1 MHLAISFSP
10 TELERLY
17 LTYQHN
23 AKNYAEIKHL
33 VLGKEERLSFVDGLR
48 GRLLFVLA
56 TALIATVSSIFSYF
70 SDHIDSLVAIWL
82 IWLGIVVVFSV
93 WTFLQYQT
101 SHKIWLRNRQFFDE
115 FERAAKQSPNLQAF
129 QQGDFYRAWQQKMTN
144 NL

>member
-1 MHLAISFSP
+1 MHLPISFSP

-17 LTYQHN
+17 LTHQHN
-23 AKNYAEIKHL
+23 AKNYLEIKHL
-33 VLGKEERLSFVDGLR
+33 VLGKEERLSFMDGLR

-56 TALIATVSSIFSYF
+56 TAVIATVSSIFSYF
-70 SDHIDSLVAIWL
+70 SEHMDSLVAIWL

-115 FERAAKQSPNLQAF
+115 FEQAAKQSPTLASFQQQDFYLHWLQAK
-129 QQGDFYRAWQQKMTN
+129 GHNA
-144 NL
+144 